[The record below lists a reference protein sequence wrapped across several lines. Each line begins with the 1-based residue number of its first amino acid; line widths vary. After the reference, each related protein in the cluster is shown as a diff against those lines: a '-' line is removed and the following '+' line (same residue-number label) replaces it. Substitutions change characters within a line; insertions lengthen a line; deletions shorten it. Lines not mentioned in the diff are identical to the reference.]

1 MPFEWQCRQLGSILR
16 GRGVHHCLLLAT
28 SAHAAGA
35 TRIAAAAS
43 LTKASIGFEERRMG
57 DSEWA
62 SVATVDALVR
72 EAREMGAQAV
82 VAVGADGV
90 IDAAK
95 AVAVL
100 TRVGHES
107 AEQFLLDRNTLGDA
121 APPASRLPTV
131 AVLTRPTLTGCSGR
145 CLLRHHSQLVPLRV
159 QGDSGHFDIGPG
171 LPATVEIVDPKHALG
186 LPEGSGRTVEQETLT
201 VGSAALAS
209 IVDMRLA
216 TAHTIKAQMLAESS
230 AAGVSAV
237 RAVLDNPAQTQ
248 IDALLAS
255 RAAGMAQTDVDAT
268 AYGHVPILHAM
279 ACAATGAVPPSEQED
294 DGAVPYSSL
303 SAALLPAVLRAAGRS
318 GAEAEQEALSQLA
331 EAILDGSGGE
341 HAEGKRG
348 YERSAVGLAAY
359 LDDRSAALELP
370 RLRTLLHDGATAGE
384 LEGEGLGGPFA
395 AELVA
400 AAVWTSALVR
410 QEARG
415 LPQWCASIDDVTAIV
430 ADAL

>member
-1 MPFEWQCRQLGSILR
+1 M
-16 GRGVHHCLLLAT
+16 
-28 SAHAAGA
+28 
-35 TRIAAAAS
+35 
-43 LTKASIGFEERRMG
+43 
-57 DSEWA
+57 
-62 SVATVDALVR
+62 
-72 EAREMGAQAV
+72 
-82 VAVGADGV
+82 
-90 IDAAK
+90 
-95 AVAVL
+95 
-100 TRVGHES
+100 
-107 AEQFLLDRNTLGDA
+107 
-121 APPASRLPTV
+121 
-131 AVLTRPTLTGCSGR
+131 
-145 CLLRHHSQLVPLRV
+145 
-159 QGDSGHFDIGPG
+159 
-171 LPATVEIVDPKHALG
+171 
-186 LPEGSGRTVEQETLT
+186 
-201 VGSAALAS
+201 
-209 IVDMRLA
+209 
-216 TAHTIKAQMLAESS
+216 
-230 AAGVSAV
+230 
-237 RAVLDNPAQTQ
+237 LDNPAETQ
-248 IDALLAS
+248 IDALLAG

-279 ACAATGAVPPSEQED
+279 ACAATGAVPPSERED

-348 YERSAVGLAAY
+348 YERSAAGLAAY

-370 RLRTLLHDGATAGE
+370 RLRPLLHDGATG
-384 LEGEGLGGPFA
+384 EGEGLGGPFA